1 MLAISHRKMIRVLF
15 VTVTPPNDTGHCTT
29 FSHRLLT
36 TGLPLLAGTFVVIAT
51 SAAIARTVTT
61 PTPRPSVRHGAAPV
75 SSVSTS
81 SVRSTRPV
89 GTNES
94 RAALRARLRAERR
107 VTLTDDKKAELR
119 QAFDAAAAEAA
130 TSNLA
135 MLRAIGPFLA
145 QTSTGRDDFLTKI
158 ADRIA
163 ESEKTPGVIFDVK
176 GPHVYFATT
185 SPLAEKLNRI
195 DVSYDLPHVL
205 SLLKERGIYTMARFI
220 ALKDP
225 GLAGVAPE
233 TQIHNPKTGVS
244 VGDVWVDGSN
254 ATTLGYNMEV
264 LKDLIESGIDEVNFD
279 YIRFPTE
286 YSLAQVG
293 LTKDEKIAKVEAF
306 LKAARQ
312 LVNENGGKTK
322 LGISTYAIIGWNYD
336 INVEYLGQDVV
347 RFAPLVDVISPMAY
361 PDSFSKDDYYTPGKN
376 PGSRMYY
383 LVYRTMTGYQKEL
396 GSEAWKL
403 RPWIQGYYVDRQ
415 DVQDQIN
422 AVFDAGAC
430 GFTVWNAN
438 NNYDPTFAAL
448 DSWDAPENCVPKG
461 FPYDTTVVT
470 KSDGGTTHAA
480 APQSSSSQTKKTKSA
495 H

>member
-1 MLAISHRKMIRVLF
+1 M
-15 VTVTPPNDTGHCTT
+15 
-29 FSHRLLT
+29 
-36 TGLPLLAGTFVVIAT
+36 
-51 SAAIARTVTT
+51 
-61 PTPRPSVRHGAAPV
+61 
-75 SSVSTS
+75 
-81 SVRSTRPV
+81 
-89 GTNES
+89 
-94 RAALRARLRAERR
+94 RAAM
-107 VTLTDDKKAELR
+107 
-119 QAFDAAAAEAA
+119 DAAAAEAA
-130 TSNLA
+130 TSNLTA
-135 MLRAIGPFLA
+135 LRAIGPFLA
-145 QTSTGRDDFLTKI
+145 QTSTGRDEFLTKI

-195 DVSYDLPHVL
+195 DISYDLPHVL
-205 SLLKERGIYTMARFI
+205 SVLKERGIYTMARFI

-264 LKDLIESGIDEVNFD
+264 LKDLVNSGIDEVNFD

-293 LTKDEKIAKVEAF
+293 LTKEEKIEKVESF

-312 LVNENGGKTK
+312 VVDESGSKTK
-322 LGISTYAIIGWNYD
+322 LGISTYAIIGWDYD
-336 INVEYLGQDVV
+336 INVQYLGQDVV
-347 RFAPLVDVISPMAY
+347 RFAPLVDIISPMAY
-361 PDSFSKDDYYTPGKN
+361 PDSFSREGYYDPTKN
-376 PGSRMYY
+376 KGSRMYY
-383 LVYRTMTGYQKEL
+383 LVYHTMMGYREEL

-403 RPWIQGYYVDRQ
+403 RPWIQGYFVDRQ

-422 AVFDAGAC
+422 AVFDSGSC

-448 DSWDAPENCVPKG
+448 DSWDAPQDCVPQG

-470 KSDGGTTHAA
+470 KSNGGAVHAA
-480 APQSSSSQTKKTKSA
+480 APEVPSSAARLKNQR
-495 H
+495 